1 MSCWHHYGPY
11 CGWPPPPE
19 WADVYRRHRWVMP
32 WEAEEEREAEPERRR
47 RRGSRRDRPERDEEL
62 RLDGLERR
70 ARELRAE
77 LERIESDI
85 ERLAVRRDEG
95 SGA

>member
-1 MSCWHHYGPY
+1 
-11 CGWPPPPE
+11 
-19 WADVYRRHRWVMP
+19 MP
-32 WEAEEEREAEPERRR
+32 WEAEEEREAEAERRR

-62 RLDGLERR
+62 RLDGLVQR
-70 ARELRAE
+70 ARELREE

-95 SGA
+95 SRS